1 MFERNCAVKK
11 KHDNKRPYCEC
22 VSKHDSGFGLGQNKI
37 IVQNCCL
44 KVSKLKVSQIKNWWK
59 NKEDKNLH
67 IKKGW
72 C

>member
-22 VSKHDSGFGLGQNKI
+22 VSKHDSDFGLGQNKI

-44 KVSKLKVSQIKNWWK
+44 EVSKLKVSQIKNW
-59 NKEDKNLH
+59 
-67 IKKGW
+67 
-72 C
+72 